1 MSSISPA
8 SDLRIPS
15 HPAESKWAKES
26 IDEGQDT
33 ILLALTGMSPA
44 ILTETIWAMATGP
57 EPRIP
62 DRVIVV
68 TTGAGRKQLE
78 RLFEPIPDWQGES
91 PWQALRRCLSE
102 RGLAV
107 EGRLRFGLTGDD
119 IRIIASADAASGI
132 SRELPD
138 IRTPDDNA
146 ATADFLLD
154 QVRTLT
160 SNPDLRVV
168 ASLAGGRKTMG
179 ALLYACMT
187 LAGRETDRLTHV
199 LVNEPFETIPGFWFP
214 GQPGGAVRPRRLA
227 PNESDSAGFD
237 PAQAIVELADVPFVP
252 LRNLFQRELGRA
264 VGAFGRLVETC
275 RTGIR
280 QRAGEHLQLLLQN
293 HRCSFELNT
302 RTIIIPPREYA
313 VLLFIAHQAKQN
325 QPPFLSMKEAV
336 QPLNDFCREHRKT
349 ITGLSGTEPRL
360 AEALTRV
367 WSDDQELR
375 RTLSD
380 LRKRLRQQGNDGACL
395 ADLLPERG
403 RVALDVPGAQIFIR

>member
-1 MSSISPA
+1 MSSTSLA
-8 SDLRIPS
+8 SELRIPPR
-15 HPAESKWAKES
+15 PAESKWEKEA

-44 ILTETIWAMATGP
+44 ILTETIWAMAMGP
-57 EPRIP
+57 EPLIP

-78 RLFEPIPDWQGES
+78 RLFEPVPDWHGES

-119 IRIIASADAASGI
+119 IRIIAAADDASGI

-138 IRTPDDNA
+138 IRTPEDNA

-160 SNPDLRVV
+160 SNPDLRVI

-199 LVNEPFETIPGFWFP
+199 LVNEPFESIPGFWFP
-214 GQPGGAVRPRRLA
+214 GQPGGEVHPRRRA
-227 PNESDSAGFD
+227 PNDPDSTGLN
-237 PAQAIVELADVPFVP
+237 PAKAIVELADVPFVP

-264 VGAFGRLVETC
+264 VGAFGRLVDTC

-280 QRAGEHLQLLLQN
+280 QRAGEHLQLQFQN

-302 RTIIIPPREYA
+302 RTIPIPPREYV
-313 VLLFIAHQAKQN
+313 VLLFVARQAKRN
-325 QPPFLSMKEAV
+325 HPPFLSMKEAV
-336 QPLNDFCREHRKT
+336 PPLNDFCREHRKT
-349 ITGLSGTEPRL
+349 IAGLPGTEPKL
-360 AEALTRV
+360 AEALTRL
-367 WSDDQELR
+367 WMDDQELR
-375 RTLSD
+375 RTLCD

-403 RVALDVPGAQIFIR
+403 RIALDVPGAQIFIR